1 MAVTKLSNLSVTSG
15 RSYSSLLAG
24 NPTYVAS
31 SYESIATATGTGSSG
46 TITFSSIPSGFKH
59 LQIRGIARTSAAYT
73 TPSQIK
79 LRFNS
84 DSGANYTRH
93 TLSGNGT
100 TASAA
105 GAISLTEASINNAV
119 GGDGQA
125 ANLVGVSIIDI
136 LDYGSTS
143 KYKTI
148 RTLAGEDDNG
158 VAGSAITI
166 TSNLWLSTSAVTSIS
181 LDTQSGNWTTQTTFA
196 LYGIKE
202 A

>member
-46 TITFSSIPSGFKH
+46 TISFTSIPSGFKH
-59 LQIRGIARTSAAYT
+59 LEIRGIARSTATNAT
-73 TPSQIK
+73 FTIK
-79 LRFNS
+79 LNS
-84 DSGANYTRH
+84 DSGSNYAQHR
-93 TLSGNGT
+93 LFGDGT
-100 TASAA
+100 SVTASGADTLTFASVGSNALSTTSSNIA
-105 GAISLTEASINNAV
+105 GANIIS
-119 GGDGQA
+119 
-125 ANLVGVSIIDI
+125 I

-148 RTLAGEDDNG
+148 RSFAGMDDNSG
-158 VAGSAITI
+158 TTASQLAIRSGLWQSTSAITQI
-166 TSNLWLSTSAVTSIS
+166 DLIAAA
-181 LDTQSGNWTTQTTFA
+181 SGSWTTQTTFA